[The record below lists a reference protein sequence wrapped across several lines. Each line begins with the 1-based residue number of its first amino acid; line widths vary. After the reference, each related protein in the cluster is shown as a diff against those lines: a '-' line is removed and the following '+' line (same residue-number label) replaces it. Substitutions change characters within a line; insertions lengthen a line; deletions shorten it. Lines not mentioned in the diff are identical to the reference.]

1 MDLEFVGRVI
11 EWRGPS
17 PYYYAEVPLPVS
29 EDIAQVAASVSYG
42 WGAIPV
48 EARIGGTAFSTSLFP
63 KDGRYLLPLRDAVR
77 RAEGI
82 GVDDRIAVQMRL
94 RVPLHGAA
102 SGGTSS

>member
-1 MDLEFVGRVI
+1 VEFAFIGRVI

-17 PYYYAEVPLPVS
+17 PYYYAEVPPPVS
-29 EDIAQVAASVSYG
+29 EDIAEVATSVSYG

-77 RAEGI
+77 RTEGI
-82 GVDDRIAVQMRL
+82 GVNDRIAVEMAL
-94 RVPLHGAA
+94 RSP
-102 SGGTSS
+102 